1 MAPRDRAGV
10 AGVHAAQQDRGGQ
23 VPGVRHRPGRR
34 PRRRGG
40 DPRPVPPRPLGVP
53 RLHLR
58 EQSKAGRVSGGRSS
72 PVSSSASKF
81 HLKICNHGEG
91 PYRYRL
97 LLLSHLR
104 HY

>member
-1 MAPRDRAGV
+1 MSHPIILAVMALRDRASV

-34 PRRRGG
+34 LRRRGA

-72 PVSSSASKF
+72 PVSSSASKSSIRRF
-81 HLKICNHGEG
+81 EITEKA
-91 PYRYRL
+91 PTRA
-97 LLLSHLR
+97 
-104 HY
+104 